1 MKQETIQFDER
12 LRKLEYEI
20 AYLIGVLSG
29 LVIGM
34 TILG

>member
-12 LRKLEYEI
+12 LRELENKI